1 MLPVTRLMDIGL
13 GTCIAHPPIVHV
25 TTGKVITSQSTVLVN
40 GRPCARLTDMV
51 ITDCGGVG
59 IIITGNNTTLI
70 SGLPISRLTSMFVGT
85 FTGTIIT
92 GSDNTYS
99 VK

>member
-1 MLPVTRLMDIGL
+1 MLPVTRLMDIGV
-13 GTCIAHPPIVHV
+13 GICTAEVIPHS

-59 IIITGNNTTLI
+59 IIISGNNTTLI
-70 SGLPISRLTSMFVGT
+70 QGLPMSRLTSVFVGT